1 MPVAPRDPKIDEE
14 STKGVVMTPV
24 LEDPVHAREYPC
36 AELHKTDEKF
46 EIEVETPACEPE
58 DLEVEVD
65 GHRVTVFGESTNLHS
80 RPFTFIFE
88 LPGDANLDRLHA
100 LFGEGLLLITAPRLP
115 RAAKR
120 SIPIET
126 PHLIH
131 GEAWG
136 S

>member
-1 MPVAPRDPKIDEE
+1 
-14 STKGVVMTPV
+14 MTAV
-24 LEDPVHAREYPC
+24 LEHPVKSHDYPC
-36 AELHKTDEKF
+36 AELHKTDVSF
-46 EIEVETPACEPE
+46 AIEVEMPGCDPE

-65 GHRVTVFGESTNLHS
+65 GDRVTVLGRPSNLNP

-88 LPGDANLDRLHA
+88 LPGDANLERLHA
-100 LFGEGLLLITAPRLP
+100 LFGEGVLLITAPRLP

-131 GEAWG
+131 PEASG
-136 S
+136 C

>member
-1 MPVAPRDPKIDEE
+1 
-14 STKGVVMTPV
+14 MTPV
-24 LEDPVHAREYPC
+24 LEGALHAREHPC

-46 EIEVETPACEPE
+46 EIEVETPGCEPE

-65 GHRVTVFGESTNLHS
+65 GHRVTVFGRPSNLDS

-100 LFGEGLLLITAPRLP
+100 FFSGGLLLVTAPRLP
-115 RAAKR
+115 RAAKH

-131 GEAWG
+131 AEASG

>member
-1 MPVAPRDPKIDEE
+1 
-14 STKGVVMTPV
+14 MTSV
-24 LEDPVHAREYPC
+24 LEGPVESREYPC
-36 AELHKTDEKF
+36 AELHETDEKF
-46 EIEVETPACEPE
+46 QIEVEVPGCEAV

-65 GHRVTVFGESTNLHS
+65 GQRVTVFGEPTNLHP

-100 LFGEGLLLITAPRLP
+100 LFAEGLLLVTAPRLP
-115 RAAKR
+115 RAAKH

-131 GEAWG
+131 AEASG